1 MTNGVDRLEERL
13 EAWVEGTLA
22 RWLGGDIPAAVVAGQ
37 LARAMEDGLRRD
49 EQGQLR
55 APDQYALALHP
66 DDTRALLERGA
77 EWTSEMAAALLAAA
91 MGNGYSMAREPH
103 ITFAA
108 DPGLEKWQVR
118 VIAWHSET
126 PLDFTQTVERPA
138 GAITGRVPAGA
149 FLIVD
154 GERHV
159 LLDRPVLNIGRRTE
173 NQLVL
178 DGPYVSRTHAQLRA
192 REGRFVLFDLGS
204 VIGTSVN
211 GRPVRQH
218 ILRPGD
224 VITIGPTR
232 LVYGEDPGVPAEA
245 TSAFTPPL
253 PRRPAA
259 SQDAG
264 AEPGRSTEP
273 S

>member
-1 MTNGVDRLEERL
+1 MDRLEKQL
-13 EAWVEGTLA
+13 ETWVEGTLA

-37 LARAMEDGLRRD
+37 LARAMEDGLRWD
-49 EQGQLR
+49 EHGKPR

-66 DDTRALLERGA
+66 QDMQALLERGA
-77 EWTSEMAAALLAAA
+77 EWTSEMAAALLSAA

-103 ITFAA
+103 ITFAG
-108 DPGLEKWQVR
+108 DPGLTSWQIR

-126 PLDFTQTVERPA
+126 PLEFTQTVDRPA
-138 GAITGRVPAGA
+138 QAIAGQAPVGA

-154 GERHV
+154 GDRHV
-159 LLDRPVLNIGRRTE
+159 TLDRPILNIGRRAQ
-173 NQLVL
+173 NQLIL
-178 DGPYVSRTHAQLRA
+178 DRPYVSRTHAQLRA

-204 VIGTSVN
+204 AIGTSVN

-224 VITIGPTR
+224 VINIGPTR
-232 LVYGEDPGVPAEA
+232 LVYGEDPGTGSDVTTAL
-245 TSAFTPPL
+245 TPPV
-253 PRRPAA
+253 PRRPASRDEGSA
-259 SQDAG
+259 AG
-264 AEPGRSTEP
+264 PSTEP

>member
-1 MTNGVDRLEERL
+1 MDRLERQL

-22 RWLGGDIPAAVVAGQ
+22 RWLGGDIPAAVVAAQ
-37 LARAMEDGLRRD
+37 LARAMEDGLRQD
-49 EQGQLR
+49 EHGQLR
-55 APDQYALALHP
+55 APDQYALALRP
-66 DDTRALLERGA
+66 EDMRVVLDRGA
-77 EWTSEMAAALLAAA
+77 EWTAEMAAALLSAA

-108 DPGLEKWQVR
+108 DPGLGSWQIR
-118 VIAWHSET
+118 VLAWHSET
-126 PLDFTQTVERPA
+126 PLDFTQTVERQAAATP
-138 GAITGRVPAGA
+138 GRVPAGA

-159 LLDRPVLNIGRRTE
+159 LLDRTVLNIGRRAE
-173 NQLVL
+173 NQLIL
-178 DGPYVSRTHAQLRA
+178 DVPYVSRTHAQLRA
-192 REGRFVLFDLGS
+192 RQGRFVLFDLGS
-204 VIGTSVN
+204 AIGTSVN

-232 LVYGEDPGVPAEA
+232 LVYGEDPAGASDV
-245 TSAFTPPL
+245 TSAVTPPV
-253 PRRPAA
+253 PRARAV
-259 SQDAG
+259 SRDEG
-264 AEPGRSTEP
+264 ADTGRSTEP

>member
-1 MTNGVDRLEERL
+1 MANGVDRLEKQL

-22 RWLGGDIPAAVVAGQ
+22 RWLGGEIPAAVVAGQ
-37 LARAMEDGLRRD
+37 LARAMEDGVRPEVHGRP
-49 EQGQLR
+49 R
-55 APDQYALALHP
+55 APDQYALALRP
-66 DDTRALLERGA
+66 EDMQVLLERGA
-77 EWTSEMAAALLAAA
+77 EWTAEMAAALLSAA

-108 DPGLEKWQVR
+108 DPALGSWQIR
-118 VIAWHSET
+118 VLAWHSET
-126 PLDFTQTVERPA
+126 PLEFTQTLERSAPPIA
-138 GAITGRVPAGA
+138 GRAPAGA

-159 LLDRPVLNIGRRTE
+159 LLDRPVLNIGRRSE

-178 DGPYVSRTHAQLRA
+178 DRPYVSRTHAQLRA
-192 REGRFVLFDLGS
+192 RDGRFVLFDLGS
-204 VIGTSVN
+204 AAGTSVN

-232 LVYGEDPGVPAEA
+232 LVYGEDPGTPPDV
-245 TSAFTPPL
+245 TSAFTPPI
-253 PRRPAA
+253 PRPAA
-259 SQDAG
+259 SRDDAP
-264 AEPGRSTEP
+264 APAPSTEP